1 MVSKQ
6 KKMKKLFACLVLFL
20 LVLNVS
26 FAQGVEPKFEK
37 ENDLVKATYYHD
49 NGMVKEVGFFKEDKL
64 HDKWIS
70 YNEEGK
76 IKVVAMY
83 NNGLKDGKWYLVGEE
98 TVKEV
103 TYKSNKVVKVE
114 EVSAAELSF
123 I

>member
-1 MVSKQ
+1 
-6 KKMKKLFACLVLFL
+6 MKKLFASLVLFF
-20 LVLNVS
+20 LVVSVS

-49 NGMVKEVGFFKEDKL
+49 NGMIKEIGFFKEDKL

-76 IKVVAMY
+76 IKVVAIY
-83 NNGLKDGKWYLVGEE
+83 SNGLKEGKWYLVGEDS
-98 TVKEV
+98 VKEV
-103 TYKSNKVVKVE
+103 TYKANKVVKVQ
-114 EVSAAELSF
+114 EVDDSELSF

>member
-1 MVSKQ
+1 
-6 KKMKKLFACLVLFL
+6 MKKLFACLVLFL

-26 FAQGVEPKFEK
+26 FAQGVAPKFEK

>member
-103 TYKSNKVVKVE
+103 TYKANKVVKVE
-114 EVSAAELSF
+114 EVNAAELSF